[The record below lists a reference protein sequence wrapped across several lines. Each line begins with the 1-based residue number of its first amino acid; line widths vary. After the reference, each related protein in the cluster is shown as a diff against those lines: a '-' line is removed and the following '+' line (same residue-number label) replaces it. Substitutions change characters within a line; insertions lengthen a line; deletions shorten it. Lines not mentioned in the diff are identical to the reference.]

1 MRTYLWQRNKQKR
14 EENGQMK
21 ESEAMLKNVET
32 HGRKEIKLE
41 INDILRGSKL
51 AYSG

>member
-1 MRTYLWQRNKQKR
+1 MDRWG
-14 EENGQMK
+14 EN
-21 ESEAMLKNVET
+21 EARLKKLET

-51 AYSG
+51 AYSGYKIKLK